1 MDEGNSAKAA
11 GEADDRYLGKMIEIK
26 TGVNEQRMQ
35 TFQEMMEA
43 RQEEFKDHFYMK
55 AERSVAAFLVENI
68 PSDSEKQKE
77 VHEESPFPH
86 S

>member
-1 MDEGNSAKAA
+1 
-11 GEADDRYLGKMIEIK
+11 MIEIK
-26 TGVNEQRMQ
+26 TGENEQRMQ

-55 AERSVAAFLVENI
+55 AERSVTAFLVENA
-68 PSDSEKQKE
+68 PSDSEEQKE